1 MKPIKILY
9 WTPLT
14 FDNVKFTPVF
24 FFKPSLEL
32 LTFIEQH
39 GFFNIPITISGTNN
53 LYDGFTYVLMDI
65 ATMPGGCPNDFQK
78 TPVIYSCTMSDTAWT
93 VYPYEPFIGEFTI
106 CSTLTDAEF
115 KQPEQQQGQQEE
127 IKENFC
133 GCFANKK
140 KNDGELEEDFAPPL
154 ETKSKVPQ
162 DNEPISNSVSLQQP
176 PKEPVQK
183 PKKYVAPNNTV
194 IIICLFL
201 VIIIILILCFY
212 GDLRNS

>member
-14 FDNVKFTPVF
+14 FDNTKFTPVF

-115 KQPEQQQGQQEE
+115 KQPVLGAKVSPEE

-140 KNDGELEEDFAPPL
+140 KKDLEEDFAPPL

-162 DNEPISNSVSLQQP
+162 DNQPISNIVTFQEP

-183 PKKYVAPNNTV
+183 PKKYIAPNNTV

-201 VIIIILILCFY
+201 AIIIVLILCFY
-212 GDLRNS
+212 GDLRNF

>member
-14 FDNVKFTPVF
+14 FDNTKFTPVF
-24 FFKPSLEL
+24 FFKPNLEL
-32 LTFIEQH
+32 LTYIEQN
-39 GFFNIPITISGTNN
+39 GYFNIPITISGTNK

-65 ATMPGGCPNDFQK
+65 ATMPGGCPNDFHDS
-78 TPVIYSCTMSDTAWT
+78 PVIYSCTMNDTAWT

-106 CSTLTDAEF
+106 CSPLTNSEF
-115 KQPEQQQGQQEE
+115 KQSGEQKGQQEE

-140 KNDGELEEDFAPPL
+140 KELEEDFAPPVQK
-154 ETKSKVPQ
+154 KSKVPQ
-162 DNEPISNSVSLQQP
+162 DDQPISNIVTFQEPS
-176 PKEPVQK
+176 KEPVQK

-201 VIIIILILCFY
+201 AIIIVLILCFY
-212 GDLRNS
+212 GDLRNF